1 MHGTHPL
8 IPMPTSKTARK
19 GTTASRKKAPPNKT
33 AKPARAKPAP
43 KPAAAPAP
51 TPAPTPARNPWGDAQ
66 AKLDAFGEDTVRA
79 RFVDGKLIAEVAAEA
94 GVSSGALLAWLTTT
108 PERLARAREAREV
121 GAAVLEEKAQR
132 GIEEAKTAFD
142 LQKARELAH
151 HLRWKAS
158 KLNPR
163 QFGDKLALGAAEGLP
178 PLPPP
183 AAPAQVSV
191 SFEVSPGDAYKNML
205 VRA

>member
-1 MHGTHPL
+1 M
-8 IPMPTSKTARK
+8 
-19 GTTASRKKAPPNKT
+19 ASRSPAKKAKNPPKK
-33 AKPARAKPAP
+33 AALPKKPAKKRARPAP

-51 TPAPTPARNPWGDAQ
+51 TPAPEPARNPWGESQ

-79 RFVDGKLIAEVAAEA
+79 RFVDGKLIADVAREV
-94 GVSSGALLAWLTTT
+94 GVSSGALLAWLDAT
-108 PERLARAREAREV
+108 PERSARAREARQL
-121 GAAVLEEKAQR
+121 GASVLEEKAQQAL
-132 GIEEAKTAFD
+132 EEADTAFK

-191 SFEVSPGDAYKNML
+191 SFEVSPGDAYKQML
-205 VRA
+205 VRQQV